1 MPGTDAGKPTSSI
14 PFVLFGEAMLKRT
27 AWATAVTIVI
37 VASVAAARFSS
48 RWGLVYLLSGFWAL
62 VFFGLSAMIF
72 KSLLFEKRRL
82 AGLGWVAAKIGW
94 FAVLFALMLY
104 IRTGND
110 HEIRLAAVA
119 VLAGVVTP
127 LVVAVLKAAGQSMHA
142 PRAHSRSVPDGG
154 RN

>member
-1 MPGTDAGKPTSSI
+1 M
-14 PFVLFGEAMLKRT
+14 LFGEAMLKRT

-94 FAVLFALMLY
+94 FGLLFAFLWHFRNGDRPTAY
-104 IRTGND
+104 AAG
-110 HEIRLAAVA
+110 LAF
-119 VLAGVVTP
+119 LAGVTTP
-127 LVVAVLKAAGQSMHA
+127 LMVAVLKAAGHA
-142 PRAHSRSVPDGG
+142 RLASRPRPRSLADGG
-154 RN
+154 CD